1 MSDPVTPESKPER
14 KSFEEFLQSV
24 PEPPSSSKTEAVEA
38 TAEEAPATEEGKAG
52 AESAGT
58 PETPTPSATP
68 SKTSASADASPS
80 TGDLDPATLR
90 AALASGDLDAL
101 AEALGE
107 DPALYSEKS
116 TKWAA
121 SRRKEQKLKNE
132 RDTVAKQAEAIVQR
146 TAPVY
151 ELAGAVQQGD
161 FLKGPELVQ
170 YLTGMDYDT
179 FVMKVARARHGS
191 DPQVEVLKRRVAELE
206 PVVAERTAAKQT
218 AAERAFMETLR
229 DEVAVGHQVR
239 ALDGWEAKVAAVLK
253 ESVDEDLGEPTLSAK
268 QAADRVLRREREEFE
283 KRAKVFGGGATPA
296 KPKGAKAPERASGA
310 AGAKVRKMT
319 RDEWLA
325 AQK

>member
-1 MSDPVTPESKPER
+1 MSDPVTPESAPK
-14 KSFEEFLQSV
+14 KSFEEFLASV
-24 PEPPSSSKTEAVEA
+24 PEAPSSSKTEAAEA
-38 TAEEAPATEEGKAG
+38 TAEEAPATEEGKAAEAAEPVTTAPAAKG
-52 AESAGT
+52 ADSAQTAQSATSAG
-58 PETPTPSATP
+58 P
-68 SKTSASADASPS
+68 
-80 TGDLDPATLR
+80 DLDPATLR

-121 SRRKEQKLKNE
+121 ARRKEQKLKAE
-132 RDTVAKQAEAIVQR
+132 RDSVTKKAEAIVQR
-146 TAPVY
+146 TQPVY
-151 ELAGAVQQGD
+151 ELAEAVQQGE
-161 FLKGPELVQ
+161 FAKFVELAQ
-170 YLTGMDYDT
+170 YLTGMDYDQL
-179 FVMKVARARHGS
+179 VMKVARARHGS

-283 KRAKVFGGGATPA
+283 KRAKVFGGGSAPA

-310 AGAKVRKMT
+310 AGAKVRKLS
-319 RDEWLA
+319 REEWLA